1 MQVSPHIR
9 TIQLCN
15 HESMKPET
23 EMIEGPEAFE
33 RFRNAMKTVIAVPRS
48 QVQRMIE
55 QHRKE
60 SANNPNKRGPKRKV
74 KPSASP
80 DPAS

>member
-1 MQVSPHIR
+1 
-9 TIQLCN
+9 
-15 HESMKPET
+15 MKAHT

-33 RFRNAMKTVIAVPRS
+33 RFRSAMKSVIAVPRS
-48 QVQRMIE
+48 RVQRMIE

-74 KPSASP
+74 DPSSAS
-80 DPAS
+80 